1 MTLLETEKLTNFC
14 NNIIVRN
21 NPETRGVMAYF
32 EYKDK
37 QYYASLCFIQNV
49 GAEVGIF
56 AACDD
61 YVTSW
66 DYLYRNY
73 PDEVSIKNLRFH
85 IFKFLESLHPI
96 KHNPHKIHK

>member
-37 QYYASLCFIQNV
+37 QYYASLCFIQNI

-66 DYLYRNY
+66 DYLYCRHPN
-73 PDEVSIKNLRFH
+73 DVNVKTLREH
-85 IFKFLESLHPI
+85 IYYFLESLNNI
-96 KHNPHKIHK
+96 KHKKHK